1 MIKTEKVSSGHEWKI
16 NLPEGNYTATA
27 SLDGIPD
34 IKSLNFTVKIYKD
47 PVLID
52 AEDITVIYNTES
64 YLNVTLKNGVDQSPI
79 SNTQISVD
87 IDGDVSNYTSNNNGI
102 ISIPLKYLD
111 IGMHTASISIS
122 GNEIYEDTA
131 KTVSISI
138 WRVPAKIECEN
149 PFTIKYNIGNDF
161 SIRVSDENSNPLR
174 NVEFVIDLLEG
185 ISFRTN
191 GVGHAIVDST
201 IFQKLA
207 AGNYTTTIRFV
218 EDTVY
223 GPSKT
228 INIIIEKQNTTI
240 SSNDI
245 ITTVHSDDKIVA
257 SLTNEQGNPVSGVE
271 LTIDLLPGETFTT
284 DENGQIEISIKD
296 LTVGEYEAEISFA
309 GDENYTASS
318 NIVHITI
325 NKESTQLFAD
335 NITTPANIAKDFTI
349 S

>member
-191 GVGHAIVDST
+191 GVGHAIVDSKFSKNWQQT
-201 IFQKLA
+201 ITQQQYVSWKILYMAHQK
-207 AGNYTTTIRFV
+207 
-218 EDTVY
+218 
-223 GPSKT
+223 P
-228 INIIIEKQNTTI
+228 
-240 SSNDI
+240 
-245 ITTVHSDDKIVA
+245 
-257 SLTNEQGNPVSGVE
+257 
-271 LTIDLLPGETFTT
+271 
-284 DENGQIEISIKD
+284 
-296 LTVGEYEAEISFA
+296 
-309 GDENYTASS
+309 
-318 NIVHITI
+318 
-325 NKESTQLFAD
+325 
-335 NITTPANIAKDFTI
+335 
-349 S
+349 